1 MSFLMLTKALDMPAD
16 LAEALLIRYSFDLGG
31 YSAGELINH
40 WLNDYPAKWVAL
52 AVIEALYQ
60 GRYKAISVEQ
70 ILAFWHRRGQALY
83 HFNYEFERLIC
94 SNFLVGLSDGHN
106 DPPVPPLTNNS
117 CGEELADEKVAQTTE
132 NERTRSHNVFFA
144 QSPRSYNRLS
154 VQQFTPTAEWSEFYT
169 KLKAISQGS
178 RDATDQSTK

>member
-40 WLNDYPAKWVAL
+40 WLKDYPAKWVAL

-83 HFNYEFERLIC
+83 HFNYEFERLVC
-94 SNFLVGLSDGHN
+94 SNFLVGLSDEH
-106 DPPVPPLTNNS
+106 NNS
-117 CGEELADEKVAQTTE
+117 SGIHLPTNSCSEELAEKKVAQTTE
-132 NERTRSHNVFFA
+132 NERTHSVFFA
-144 QSPRSYNRLS
+144 QSPRTYSRLS

-178 RDATDQSTK
+178 RDATDQSTS